1 MRNLGSA
8 LVIPSINIYKHKKN
22 KKSNICVITFNRKDK
37 NNESIIN
44 DLRFQINMR
53 RNYNYEIIENEDDN
67 SSSCN
72 NMEIP
77 YYEPKYTSLNT
88 YCTVISK
95 EQMYS
100 EKNKNKNNNIN
111 NNNNDNNIIMYD
123 NNMYNYH
130 GYHTKTG
137 SYPKKIISFHC
148 DPIILN
154 FSKDIL
160 KNVLIF
166 YNTFCYFINN
176 CSKNDDTGNDSNMI
190 RDMLYYLYNQSSD
203 ILFEYFLDD
212 IRLNCYD
219 GNINRNVPLI
229 VVSLFNLK
237 FFLQK
242 DIISIYNF
250 LNFYLN
256 IDIYDSYKILYDT
269 LLEKMEIYLTF
280 ENNRNKLNILNLTL
294 ETSYINILYTNK
306 SKNILINFLEPILN
320 KNFYYF
326 SSSYYNNLDIT
337 KNKRRKRSIYHHHNH
352 NYHHECYENNILI
365 KNTKG
370 KSLVTHIT
378 SKIFNYTGLSINVRF
393 KQSLRNKIQNNSLN
407 NKNKNKYLFYEL
419 QNNEHGALL
428 NDENGEVCEVVVII
442 KNI

>member
-1 MRNLGSA
+1 
-8 LVIPSINIYKHKKN
+8 
-22 KKSNICVITFNRKDK
+22 
-37 NNESIIN
+37 
-44 DLRFQINMR
+44 MR

-176 CSKNDDTGNDSNMI
+176 CSKNDDTGN
-190 RDMLYYLYNQSSD
+190 
-203 ILFEYFLDD
+203 
-212 IRLNCYD
+212 
-219 GNINRNVPLI
+219 
-229 VVSLFNLK
+229 
-237 FFLQK
+237 K
-242 DIISIYNF
+242 D
-250 LNFYLN
+250 
-256 IDIYDSYKILYDT
+256 T
-269 LLEKMEIYLTF
+269 
-280 ENNRNKLNILNLTL
+280 
-294 ETSYINILYTNK
+294 
-306 SKNILINFLEPILN
+306 
-320 KNFYYF
+320 
-326 SSSYYNNLDIT
+326 
-337 KNKRRKRSIYHHHNH
+337 
-352 NYHHECYENNILI
+352 
-365 KNTKG
+365 
-370 KSLVTHIT
+370 
-378 SKIFNYTGLSINVRF
+378 
-393 KQSLRNKIQNNSLN
+393 
-407 NKNKNKYLFYEL
+407 
-419 QNNEHGALL
+419 
-428 NDENGEVCEVVVII
+428 
-442 KNI
+442 